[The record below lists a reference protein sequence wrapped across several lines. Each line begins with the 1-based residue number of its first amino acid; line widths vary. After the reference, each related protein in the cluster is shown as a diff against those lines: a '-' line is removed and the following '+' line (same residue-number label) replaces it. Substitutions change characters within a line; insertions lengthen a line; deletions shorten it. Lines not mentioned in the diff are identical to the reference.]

1 MLLNDL
7 WKLPPELRWH
17 IYLHAF
23 AVRQDEQKGDYT
35 SNRLDLRLI
44 GDRVFLT
51 PSKSRKY
58 RNRGH
63 HALPLLRTCKRI
75 CSEATPALYSS
86 LEFKL
91 ILGSIPSRGFW
102 HDELVD
108 IDLGNIEGCA
118 LLRHIRILTV
128 SLELKTKWDAEAL
141 IDEQCDPLIN
151 ALPCVRSL
159 EIRHTYAALFLE
171 VPTSYDYTI
180 LATLRPLL
188 GDDLTQII
196 CSDDEGTRRFTRL
209 PATQAKQ
216 CRDLPAFA
224 AARIPGC
231 KKLSL
236 YS

>member
-1 MLLNDL
+1 MALNDL
-7 WKLPPELRWH
+7 WKLPAELRWQ

-35 SNRLDLRLI
+35 TNRLDLRLI
-44 GDRVFLT
+44 GDRVFMT

-75 CSEATPALYSS
+75 CNEATPALYSS

-102 HDELVD
+102 HDELID
-108 IDLGNIEGCA
+108 IDLGTIEHCA
-118 LLRHIRILTV
+118 LLRHVRILTV
-128 SLELKTKWDAEAL
+128 SLELKSKWDAEAL
-141 IDEQCDPLIN
+141 IDEQFQPLIN
-151 ALPCVRSL
+151 ALPNVRSL
-159 EIRHTYAALFLE
+159 DIRHTYAALFSD

-188 GDDLTQII
+188 GDDLTQIS
-196 CSDDEGTRRFTRL
+196 CSEDECTRRFVRL
-209 PATQAKQ
+209 QAAQGKLS
-216 CRDLPAFA
+216 RELPAFA
-224 AARIPGC
+224 AAQIPGC
-231 KKLSL
+231 KQLCL
-236 YS
+236 